1 MKTVTLGTPTITV
14 SSSGLITAKVTH
26 SSAGYVASGTKTK
39 TLQLS
44 SSQDSDFI
52 ASNIK
57 SGVNIFGITGT
68 MKGETNIKIY
78 RAWDNSD
85 ISLNSNGTIMTISLP
100 ETCKQLVGIAG
111 LLENDLG
118 NEYIVAYPNYS
129 SDVGFFQ
136 EISFYI
142 STRTNE
148 FRSNAGYFTISGNI
162 INIELSELGSAVSEI
177 VCENGLGINRNALDI
192 AYI

>member
-1 MKTVTLGTPTITV
+1 MKTVTLGIPTITV

-39 TLQLS
+39 TLRLS

-85 ISLNSNGTIMTISLP
+85 ISLNSNGTVMTISLP
-100 ETCKQLVGIAG
+100 ETCKQLIGISG

-118 NEYIVAYPNYS
+118 NEYIVAYS
-129 SDVGFFQ
+129 SGDNNIG
-136 EISFYI
+136 FYI
-142 STRTNE
+142 STGTNK
-148 FRSNAGYFTISGNI
+148 FRYNAGYFTISGNI
-162 INIELSELGSAVSEI
+162 IDIELSELGSKVSEI

>member
-39 TLQLS
+39 TLRLS

-78 RAWDNSD
+78 RAWDDSD

-100 ETCKQLVGIAG
+100 ETCKQLIGISG

-118 NEYIVAYPNYS
+118 NEYVVAYPNGNN
-129 SDVGFFQ
+129 DAGFLQ
-136 EISFYI
+136 EIGFYV
-142 STRTNE
+142 STGTNKI
-148 FRSNAGYFTISGNI
+148 RYDAGYFTISGNI
-162 INIELSELGSAVSEI
+162 IDIELSELGSKVSEI